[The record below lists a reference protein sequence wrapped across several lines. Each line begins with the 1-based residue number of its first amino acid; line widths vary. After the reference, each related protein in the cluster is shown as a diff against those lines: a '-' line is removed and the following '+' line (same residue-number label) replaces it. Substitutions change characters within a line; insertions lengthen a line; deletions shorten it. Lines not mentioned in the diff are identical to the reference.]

1 MITKEWAGII
11 INKTD
16 PELKKSLPPGPWQ
29 DEPDH
34 FLYLDSASGY
44 FCEIK
49 RVSRLSSC
57 GWLCGYV
64 YIPSDHP
71 FIESLLNVVDDKNFL
86 PKRVKDCLMGELF
99 TRFSVHG
106 GTTKMEE
113 SSSVLVPD
121 NMWVIGFDCA
131 HAKDLIPSDIN
142 PDLENEVYRDFNFVK
157 SEVDSLAKQLFE
169 YEKKGEV

>member
-16 PELKKSLPPGPWQ
+16 PEIKKNLPPGPWQ

-49 RVSRLSSC
+49 RVSRLYVW
-57 GWLCGYV
+57 GYLCGYV

-71 FIESLLNVVDDKNFL
+71 FVESLRDVVDKKSS
-86 PKRVKDCLMGELF
+86 PKKAQDCLMDELEA
-99 TRFSVHG
+99 RFNVHG
-106 GTTKMEE
+106 GITKMEG

-121 NMWVIGFDCA
+121 NLWVIGFDCA
-131 HAKDLIPSDIN
+131 HAGDLIPSDIT
-142 PDLENEVYRDFNFVK
+142 PDLENEIYRDFDFVK

-169 YEKKGEV
+169 YEKKGNL